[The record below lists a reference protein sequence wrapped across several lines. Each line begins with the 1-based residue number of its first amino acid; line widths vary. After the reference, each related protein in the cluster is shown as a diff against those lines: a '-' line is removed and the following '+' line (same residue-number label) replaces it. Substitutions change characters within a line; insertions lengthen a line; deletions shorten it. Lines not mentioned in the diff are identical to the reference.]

1 MTNICYEYFGAIH
14 NIKKQQKHK
23 MSAELLLKMQ
33 SECTLP
39 CKEYIYWW
47 SRKASRM
54 PYTRFKFKQC
64 IDNCVKK
71 TMQQERN
78 WIISEK
84 NL

>member
-1 MTNICYEYFGAIH
+1 MS
-14 NIKKQQKHK
+14 IKP
-23 MSAELLLKMQ
+23 STELLSQMQ

-39 CKEYIYWW
+39 CKEYVYWW

-71 TMQQERN
+71 IIDQERS
-78 WIISEK
+78 WIKSEK
-84 NL
+84 KW